1 MIRPTE
7 KTIKTGGDEVT
18 MVWLQEEAGD
28 EGTRETAQLPM
39 AQPLAVP
46 AAAVQLPEESMTE
59 EALTE
64 TLQSV
69 FGFSAFRGLQ
79 LPVIQSV
86 LRGTSTLAVLPT
98 GAPSS

>member
-1 MIRPTE
+1 M
-7 KTIKTGGDEVT
+7 T
-18 MVWLQEEAGD
+18 MVWLQEESGD